1 LSFTSTRSD
10 SNNNYIRG
18 RFSSPRR
25 DEYILN
31 RPSYMTM
38 ILASS
43 ATSREQGNC
52 VRLIDLR

>member
-1 LSFTSTRSD
+1 
-10 SNNNYIRG
+10 
-18 RFSSPRR
+18 
-25 DEYILN
+25 
-31 RPSYMTM
+31 MTM